1 MPFNLIRIRCV
12 GNITKA
18 NGKDLEFRTVV
29 QNMVDAKQHLK
40 ITFRII
46 GADHTVKYEKE
57 ETYTVPPLSNW
68 YDPDAARESLS
79 VTLPA
84 VTGLVSGDRLEGKII
99 DEDTGKILADNQT
112 AGQAWSTVTIRY
124 MLQNED
130 GTETTVPDTAPATVY
145 VPKNSAY
152 TLRSPDLYGYTVAGA
167 VSGTVVSVP
176 SSFCSI

>member
-1 MPFNLIRIRCV
+1 MGIVTLICCTEQNLS
-12 GNITKA
+12 
-18 NGKDLEFRTVV
+18 
-29 QNMVDAKQHLK
+29 
-40 ITFRII
+40 II

-57 ETYTVPPLSNW
+57 EIYTVPPLSNW

-124 MLQNED
+124 MLQNEPEHI
-130 GTETTVPDTAPATVY
+130 GIVMENCIFQQKGLILEKIE
-145 VPKNSAY
+145 KNVKKLLTKRY
-152 TLRSPDLYGYTVAGA
+152 TW
-167 VSGTVVSVP
+167 
-176 SSFCSI
+176 C

>member
-1 MPFNLIRIRCV
+1 M
-12 GNITKA
+12 
-18 NGKDLEFRTVV
+18 
-29 QNMVDAKQHLK
+29 DAKQHLK

-57 ETYTVPPLSNW
+57 EISTVPPLSNW

-112 AGQAWSTVTIRY
+112 AGQAWSTVTATKY
-124 MLQNED
+124 VLLSQLGN
-130 GTETTVPDTAPATVY
+130 APAF
-145 VPKNSAY
+145 PH
-152 TLRSPDLYGYTVAGA
+152 RDSPDAYPQQRNATDRINTAFFVTKLK
-167 VSGTVVSVP
+167 
-176 SSFCSI
+176 